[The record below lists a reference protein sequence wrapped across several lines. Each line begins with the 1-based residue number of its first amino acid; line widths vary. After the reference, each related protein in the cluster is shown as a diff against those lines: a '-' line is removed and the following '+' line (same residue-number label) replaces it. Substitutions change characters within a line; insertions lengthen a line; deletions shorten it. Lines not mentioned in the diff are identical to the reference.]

1 MPVRKRKKRIRKII
15 ARFVALL
22 IVLGLIGAA
31 FFGLYR
37 LVVHVFFDR
46 VPPQED
52 ETLFLSPPSEEIL
65 FVRPEEGIFI
75 AQDTQG
81 RTIQQLTNANDFAP
95 SWKLDGSGFYFLRKT
110 PASELHL
117 MFYDYLQGQLSESSI
132 QTFSPLEIP
141 NPKNDRIKIS
151 PDGSLI
157 AVSSYDWGLQVLEV
171 SSKKVLSRSFEQCW
185 EYWDIMSRNSK
196 FCLLTTRPHSQP
208 LQLVRG
214 SGASNKDH
222 VLYFATIDLRNLQ
235 YVDSSS
241 QPFQGMSF
249 SRNGYTFA
257 YAKEGYIHYVDTIQA
272 IEPKVITD
280 GIQPAIRH
288 VSDPRKYRLI
298 RPFWADFEVSNLVD
312 LLEWEEAGKTFLVL
326 GTPGFLALADL
337 NEQKVWHFSE
347 NRRKDQRLGWKMIDF
362 FLSDINNNGRK
373 ELLASW
379 WPGGNSEGAER
390 ISIFSLDPANSKMI
404 EIFRTQRKFSNT
416 LQITDLNENGINDLL
431 NMYSDVS
438 GEGNMALD
446 ALIWTDVYT
455 WDGSKYQL
463 NNERFPHV
471 YLELAES
478 YRAFLIKAIRNPDHY
493 GSDLFLI
500 RDLLERAN
508 AILANGKM
516 R

>member
-1 MPVRKRKKRIRKII
+1 MRKRKKRIRKII
-15 ARFVALL
+15 VRLIALL

-37 LVVHVFFDR
+37 LVVNVFFDR
-46 VPPQED
+46 RPAQED

-65 FVRPEEGIFI
+65 FVRPGEGIFI

-81 RTIQQLTNANDFAP
+81 RTIQQLTNAHDFAP
-95 SWKLDGSGFYFLRKT
+95 SWKQDGSGFYFLRKT
-110 PASELHL
+110 PANELHL
-117 MFYDYLQGQLSESSI
+117 MFYNYLQGQLGESSI

-141 NPKNDRIKIS
+141 NPDNDTIKIS

-157 AVSSYDWGLQVLEV
+157 AVSSYDWGLQVFEV
-171 SSKKVLSRSFEQCW
+171 SSKKVVSRSFEQCW
-185 EYWDIMSRNSK
+185 EFWDIFSRNSK
-196 FCLLTTRPHSQP
+196 FCLLATRPHPQP
-208 LQLVRG
+208 LQLVH
-214 SGASNKDH
+214 GAGTSSQDH
-222 VLYFATIDLRNLQ
+222 ILYFATTDLRSLQ
-235 YVDSSS
+235 HVDSSS

-257 YAKEGYIHYVDTIQA
+257 YAKEGSIYYVDTIQNIQPQA
-272 IEPKVITD
+272 IID
-280 GIQPAIRH
+280 GIQPAIRQ

-312 LLEWEEAGKTFLVL
+312 ILKWEEDNKAFLVL
-326 GTPGFLALADL
+326 GTPGYLALADL
-337 NEQKVWHFSE
+337 SHQSIWHFSE
-347 NRRKDQRLGWKMIDF
+347 NRRKEQRLGWKMMDF
-362 FLSDINNNGRK
+362 FLADINNNSRK
-373 ELLASW
+373 ELIASW
-379 WPGGNSEGAER
+379 WSGGNSEGAER
-390 ISIFSLDPANSKMI
+390 ISIFSLDSSAGKMN
-404 EIFRTQRKFSNT
+404 EIFRTQGKYHNT

-463 NNERFPHV
+463 NNERFSHV
-471 YLELAES
+471 YFELAES
-478 YRAFLIKAIRNPDHY
+478 YRAFLIKALRNPDHY
-493 GSDLFLI
+493 GSDLYLI
-500 RDLLERAN
+500 RELLERAN
-508 AILANGKM
+508 AIIANGKM